1 MPLFTR
7 AIKWAFTTLLEAQG
21 LMLATRAVDKSV
33 VRQWK
38 PSILSQG
45 LRLSPHHH
53 TFSARS
59 LSPTVFTTVNSS
71 SRRILLAS

>member
-53 TFSARS
+53 T
-59 LSPTVFTTVNSS
+59 SS
-71 SRRILLAS
+71 KPYCIHHCELFLRGILLAS

>member
-1 MPLFTR
+1 MSLFTR
-7 AIKWAFTTLLEAQG
+7 AIKWACTSLLEAQG
-21 LMLATRAVDKSV
+21 LMLVTRADGKSV

-53 TFSARS
+53 TSSAHS
-59 LSPTVFTTVNSS
+59 LSPTVFATVNSS
-71 SRRILLAS
+71 SRQILVG